1 MTYETAEDFSVLET
15 PTEAGD
21 AREIFELLLVGE
33 KIEVIFLGPKA
44 FETFRVRLY
53 QIKKSTTQRLVELGM
68 MNEDDVQSLIFDPMP
83 IDAPNPVRYQVY
95 LGKRKREAMV
105 YRYRIVTTE

>member
-1 MTYETAEDFSVLET
+1 MTYESEETTVLLDAHTET
-15 PTEAGD
+15 GD

-83 IDAPNPVRYQVY
+83 IDAPNHVRYQVY